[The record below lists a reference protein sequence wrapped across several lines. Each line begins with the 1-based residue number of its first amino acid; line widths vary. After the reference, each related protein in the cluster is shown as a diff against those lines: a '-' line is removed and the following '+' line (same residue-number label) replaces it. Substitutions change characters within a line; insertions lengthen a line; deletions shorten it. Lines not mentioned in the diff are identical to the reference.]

1 MKKYKTLK
9 SNFLLTLTAFIW
21 GTGFVAQSMGMDRAG
36 PFSFNA
42 ARNFL
47 ASIAL
52 IPVIFLFSKRS
63 KDKAYERK
71 DLIIGGI
78 FCGLALGIASALQQL
93 GISLGTSSGKAGFIT
108 ALYMLIVP
116 FFGLFLHKKVGAKAW
131 IAVLFGIAG
140 MYFLCL
146 KNNGFVLGKG
156 DFIMLLCSVGY
167 AIHILVIDYFSPKA
181 DGVKMS
187 CIQFFVSGIVNI
199 IIMLLFEE
207 PSLTGLVN
215 SWKPLLY
222 LGIFSS
228 GVAYTFQI
236 IAQKDTSPVAAT
248 LIMSL
253 ESVFAA
259 LSGWLILKEGLTTDQ
274 LIGCLLIF
282 AGIILSQLPSKEKE
296 KATQN
301 L

>member
-1 MKKYKTLK
+1 MKKYKALK
-9 SNFLLTLTAFIW
+9 SNLFLMLTAFIW
-21 GTGFVAQSMGMDRAG
+21 GTGFVAQSLGVEQAG

-47 ASIAL
+47 GSIAL
-52 IPVIFLFSKRS
+52 IPVILLFGKKS
-63 KDKAYERK
+63 DNKANKRK

-78 FCGLALGIASALQQL
+78 FCGLALGIASALQIL

-116 FFGLFLHKKVGAKAW
+116 FFGLFLHKNVGAKAW
-131 IAVLFGIAG
+131 LAVLFGIAG

-146 KNNGFVLGKG
+146 KNNGFALEKG
-156 DFIMLLCSVGY
+156 DFVMLLCAVGY
-167 AIHILVIDYFSPKA
+167 AVHILVIDYFSPKA

-187 CIQFFVSGIVNI
+187 CIQFFVSGVVNV
-199 IIMLLFEE
+199 IIMLFFEE
-207 PSLTGLVN
+207 LSLTGLVN

-228 GVAYTFQI
+228 GVAYTLQI

-253 ESVFAA
+253 ESVFAV
-259 LSGWLILKEGLTTDQ
+259 LSGWLILKEGLTSDQ

-282 AGIILSQLPSKEKE
+282 VGIILSQLPSKAKE
-296 KATQN
+296 KAMQS